1 MTLHKINLDKDT
13 TKPISDF
20 CKNQG
25 WDLPKMEITYIMP
38 AGDGNMNTVKRALLS
53 NGTSLLLKQAFPF
66 VKKYPMSILLAII
79 AINLF
84 SIASSLRTEA
94 YLNREKN
101 LCIKYL
107 KHQID
112 RDTLIKKLRI
122 VKQANP
128 SSICD
133 SVLKS

>member
-1 MTLHKINLDKDT
+1 
-13 TKPISDF
+13 
-20 CKNQG
+20 
-25 WDLPKMEITYIMP
+25 
-38 AGDGNMNTVKRALLS
+38 
-53 NGTSLLLKQAFPF
+53 
-66 VKKYPMSILLAII
+66 MSIFLEII

-84 SIASSLRTEA
+84 SIAGSLRTEA

-112 RDTLIKKLRI
+112 RDILIKKLKI

-128 SSICD
+128 SSVCNSILN
-133 SVLKS
+133 S

>member
-1 MTLHKINLDKDT
+1 M
-13 TKPISDF
+13 
-20 CKNQG
+20 KN
-25 WDLPKMEITYIMP
+25 KVI
-38 AGDGNMNTVKRALLS
+38 
-53 NGTSLLLKQAFPF
+53 PF
-66 VKKYPMSILLAII
+66 VKKYPMTILLAII

-84 SIASSLRTEA
+84 SIAGSLRTEA

-112 RDTLIKKLRI
+112 RDILIKRLKI

-128 SSICD
+128 STLCD
-133 SVLKS
+133 SILNS

>member
-1 MTLHKINLDKDT
+1 M
-13 TKPISDF
+13 
-20 CKNQG
+20 KN
-25 WDLPKMEITYIMP
+25 EII
-38 AGDGNMNTVKRALLS
+38 
-53 NGTSLLLKQAFPF
+53 QF

-84 SIASSLRTEA
+84 SIAGSLRTEA

-112 RDTLIKKLRI
+112 RDILIKRLKI

-128 SSICD
+128 SSLCD
-133 SVLKS
+133 SILNS